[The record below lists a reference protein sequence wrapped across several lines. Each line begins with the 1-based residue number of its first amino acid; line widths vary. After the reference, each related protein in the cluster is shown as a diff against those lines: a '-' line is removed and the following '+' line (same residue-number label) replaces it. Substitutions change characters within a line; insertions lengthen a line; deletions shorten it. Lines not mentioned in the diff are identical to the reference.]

1 MRDQNPCCMN
11 SGMRGRD
18 FAAEAA
24 EMWIMTAAGG
34 EKQRPGAVIE
44 GEVKDSYRA
53 DLSWYMFF
61 QL

>member
-1 MRDQNPCCMN
+1 
-11 SGMRGRD
+11 MRGRD

-44 GEVKDSYRA
+44 GKERDSYHA
-53 DLSWYMFF
+53 VLSRHMFF